1 MAWGNSVTVVG
12 NLTRDPELRFTNSG
26 MAVGRCTVAYSKR
39 KGDSEQTSFF
49 DVVCFREMAENMA
62 ESLSKGMRVVVTG
75 EIQQNSWENDQGEKR
90 SKIEILADDVG
101 PSLRW
106 ASAEVQRNERREGD
120 FVPGGGNQQA
130 RSGGGGQGGNQA
142 GGPAFDPDEEPF

>member
-26 MAVGRCTVAYSKR
+26 MAVARLTVAFSKR
-39 KGDSEQTSFF
+39 GRDGGEERTSFF
-49 DVVCFREMAENMA
+49 DVVCFREMAENSA
-62 ESLSKGMRVVVTG
+62 ESLTKGSRVIVTG

-106 ASAEVQRNERREGD
+106 ASAEVQRNERRDGD
-120 FVPGGGNQQA
+120 YQPNRA
-130 RSGGGGQGGNQA
+130 PSRSGGGEPSGG
-142 GGPAFDPDEEPF
+142 GGPAFNPDEEPF